1 MTRLMN
7 ISKQFQNLLSG
18 VASGLAVGAVAL
30 SLGCLAATF
39 LFQRQYANACSA
51 ISQAQLEAYEQV
63 GGKAG
68 DIGKY
73 HELMAQKTASV
84 QSPEIYYCSAQ
95 DAREGAMVVWILS
108 VAAAFATRRWVPVL
122 LVSLFTFIS
131 IFVLTPVRY

>member
-1 MTRLMN
+1 MN

-18 VASGLAVGAVAL
+18 VAGGLAIGAVAL

-39 LFQRQYANACSA
+39 LFQRQYAIACSA
-51 ISQAQLEAYEQV
+51 ISQAKVEAYEEA

-73 HELMAQKTASV
+73 HQIMARKTARV
-84 QSPEIYYCSAQ
+84 HSPEFYYRRAQ

-108 VAAAFATRRWVPVL
+108 VTATFATRRWVPVL

-131 IFVLTPVRY
+131 IVVLSPVRY